1 MTFDLMQRCGE
12 IGAVTLL
19 MPRAICVV
27 LVADLASRVAA
38 PSLEQDMPIVSGVT
52 RADGDREAA
61 CLYDSKIGAVDAV

>member
-1 MTFDLMQRCGE
+1 MILDCPQRCGE
-12 IGAVTLL
+12 IRAVTLL

-27 LVADLASRVAA
+27 LMADLASRVAV

-61 CLYDSKIGAVDAV
+61 CLYGSKIGAVDAV